1 MNTVYIHT
9 YIDYIEEEQEM
20 RIQQENKKKRK
31 KKEIKIIIHINYT
44 QEISTI
50 H

>member
-20 RIQQENKKKRK
+20 RIQQENKKK

>member
-20 RIQQENKKKRK
+20 RIQQENKKK
-31 KKEIKIIIHINYT
+31 KEIKIIIHINYT

>member
-20 RIQQENKKKRK
+20 RKQQENEK

-44 QEISTI
+44 QELSTI